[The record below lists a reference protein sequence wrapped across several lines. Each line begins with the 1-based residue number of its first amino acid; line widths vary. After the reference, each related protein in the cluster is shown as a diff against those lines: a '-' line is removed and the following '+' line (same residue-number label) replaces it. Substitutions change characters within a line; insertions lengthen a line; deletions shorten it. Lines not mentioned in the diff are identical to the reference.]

1 VTTTVKVI
9 MKSRMRESRTYGSA
23 KEFTSRGVDLLNYVN
38 RSKWIEPFWNRNG
51 ESIEKLRRK

>member
-1 VTTTVKVI
+1 